1 MASIIGTNQNDT
13 LNGTSTDDT
22 IYGLEGDDILNGGDG
37 NDLIIGGELA
47 NGASPSARNAD
58 GTYDVSEGDTFNIS
72 LSNFTNDTEFNNS
85 VGYFLLDSNGNV
97 LSAEILTANAQTATS
112 ATIFS
117 VDTEGAT
124 SLSLFLIPDGA
135 SQGYVEGEVD
145 LDISGQIPIVGQGA
159 IESIVYVSQANENG
173 DGQDHEEIDG
183 NTSIWDDRWNLGS
196 GDFVDTTFDVYVNQF
211 LPNQPDDDVI
221 SAEGGDDTVYGGL
234 GEDTISGGEGN
245 DLIFGG
251 RGDDELYGDAGE
263 DDIRGGLG
271 DDTIYGGD
279 GDDVLHGKEGNDTI
293 EGGAGNDRLFGSDG
307 SNVLLGGE
315 GDDFIFA
322 GNGHGNTL
330 DGSVGVDQYVGGI
343 GTDTLIFDVNDFDG
357 STFVNNA
364 GREVNVKLYDASS
377 SFDTLKVN
385 GDVHAD
391 FTGAEYQ
398 SDASI
403 TGNVISGVEA
413 VIGDA
418 GDQTITLNEFA
429 IFAQSDDIDLNNW
442 DGFVAYLGEG
452 DDTLN
457 LVGADWSYDAAGV
470 SNADISPEMIQ
481 QMGLT
486 AGEVADLQAYVFTF
500 DFNSNSQITV
510 WTDAEH
516 VTQSGI
522 DIV

>member
-1 MASIIGTNQNDT
+1 MASIIGTDQNDT

-22 IYGLEGDDILNGGDG
+22 IYGLAGNDVLNGGDG
-37 NDLIIGGELA
+37 NDVIIGGELA
-47 NGASPSARNAD
+47 NGASPSSRNTD
-58 GTYDVSEGDTFNIS
+58 GTYDVSNGDTFNIS

-85 VGYFLLDSNGNV
+85 IGYFLLDSSGNI
-97 LSAEILTANAQTATS
+97 LKAEVMASNAQTATS
-112 ATIFS
+112 ANDYE

-135 SQGYVEGEVD
+135 SQGFLDGEVT
-145 LDISGQIPIVGQGA
+145 LDISGQVPIVAQGA

-173 DGQDHEEIDG
+173 DGQDHELIDG
-183 NTSIWDDRWNLGS
+183 DTSIWDDRWNLGS
-196 GDFVDTTFDVYVNQF
+196 GDFVDTTFDIYVNQF
-211 LPNQPDDDVI
+211 LPNQPDDDTI
-221 SAEGGDDTVYGGL
+221 SAEGGDDIVYGGL

-251 RGDDELYGDAGE
+251 RGDDQLSGDAG
-263 DDIRGGLG
+263 DDDLRGGLG
-271 DDTIYGGD
+271 NDTLDGGD
-279 GDDVLHGKEGNDTI
+279 GNDILHGKAGNDTL
-293 EGGAGNDRLFGSDG
+293 EGGAGDDKLFGSTG
-307 SNVLLGGE
+307 SNTLLGGE
-315 GDDFIFA
+315 GNDYLFA
-322 GNGHGNTL
+322 GNGHNNTL
-330 DGSVGVDQYVGGI
+330 DGGAGVDSYRGGI
-343 GTDTLIFDVNDFDG
+343 GSDTLIFDVNDFDG
-357 STFVNNA
+357 STSTSSS
-364 GREVNVKLYDASS
+364 GREVNTKVYAATT
-377 SFDTLKVN
+377 SFDILKVN

-391 FTGAEYQ
+391 FTGEAYQ

-403 TGNVISGVEA
+403 KGNVISGVEA

-418 GDQTITLNEFA
+418 GDQTVTVKEHA
-429 IFAQSDDIDLNNW
+429 IFAQSDDIDRSNW

-457 LVGADWSYDAAGV
+457 LVGANWSYDAAGT
-470 SNADISPEMIQ
+470 SNADISPEMLL

-486 AGEVADLQAYVFTF
+486 SVEAADLQAYVFTK
-500 DFNSNSQITV
+500 DSDSSAQITV

>member
-97 LSAEILTANAQTATS
+97 LSAEVLAANAQTATS
-112 ATIFS
+112 TTIFS

-135 SQGYVEGEVD
+135 SQGYVEGEVT
-145 LDISGQIPIVGQGA
+145 LDISGQIPIVTQGA
-159 IESIVYVSQANENG
+159 IESIVYVSQENENG
-173 DGQDHEEIDG
+173 DGQDHEQINGD
-183 NTSIWDDRWNLGS
+183 TSIWDDRWNLGS

-221 SAEGGDDTVYGGL
+221 SAEGGDDKVYGGL

-251 RGDDELYGDAGE
+251 QGNDELYGDEGQ
-263 DDIRGGLG
+263 DNIRGGLG

-293 EGGAGNDRLFGSDG
+293 EGGAGNDRLFGNDG

-315 GDDFIFA
+315 GDDFIFT

-330 DGSVGVDQYVGGI
+330 DGGVGVDQYVGGI

-357 STFVNNA
+357 STFVNGA

-377 SFDTLKVN
+377 SFDTLKVD

-413 VIGDA
+413 VVGDA
-418 GDQTITLNEFA
+418 GDQTITVNEFA
-429 IFAQSDDIDLNNW
+429 IFAQSDDIDLSNW

-457 LVGADWSYDAAGV
+457 LVGADWSYDAAVV

-486 AGEVADLQAYVFTF
+486 AAEVADLQAYVFTF